1 MTSGVVQ
8 FPADSVRRHAATVD
22 AIGADVD
29 QARGAA
35 GEVTMDTQAYG
46 ILCQFLPALLMPV
59 FAVAA
64 SSLDGSAD
72 ALHETAADLR
82 ATAGQMDAT
91 DQGGARRITAAGP
104 PAQPSIV
111 LPL

>member
-1 MTSGVVQ
+1 MTSEAVQ
-8 FPADSVRRHAATVD
+8 FPADAVRRHAATVD
-22 AIGADVD
+22 AIAADVE

-46 ILCQFLPALLMPV
+46 MLCQFLPALLMPV

-64 SSLDGSAD
+64 TSLDGSAD
-72 ALHETAADLR
+72 ALHETAAGLR
-82 ATAGQMDAT
+82 VTADQMDGT
-91 DQGGARRITAAGP
+91 DQGSARRITAAGP
-104 PAQPSIV
+104 PAQPAIA

>member
-1 MTSGVVQ
+1 MVGPMQ
-8 FPADSVRRHAATVD
+8 FPAESVRRHAATVD
-22 AIGADVD
+22 AIAADVE

-46 ILCQFLPALLMPV
+46 MLCQFLPGLLMPV

-64 SSLDGSAD
+64 TTLDGSAD
-72 ALHETAADLR
+72 GLRETASDLR
-82 ATAGQMDAT
+82 VTADQMDGT
-91 DQGGARRITAAGP
+91 DQASARRVTAAGP
-104 PAQPSIV
+104 PLID

>member
-1 MTSGVVQ
+1 MNSGAVQ

-22 AIGADVD
+22 AIAADVE

-46 ILCQFLPALLMPV
+46 ILCQFLPGLLMPV
-59 FAVAA
+59 FAVAVTT
-64 SSLDGSAD
+64 LDGSAD
-72 ALHETAADLR
+72 GLHETAADLR
-82 ATAGQMDAT
+82 ATADQMDST
-91 DQGGARRITAAGP
+91 DQVGARRITAAGP
-104 PAQPSIV
+104 PAQPTIA